1 MILTL
6 TESYLTDLFTQFNI
20 RLHSTVKIHKATD
33 DDDFANL
40 PASQAQINYMCFIKD
55 VVIESREVQN
65 IYNVSNRIDFIF
77 AVNHKDNT
85 IYRQNFDKYLTE
97 FFRMIKANRQY
108 KDTAISTALSIID
121 ITDIKIVNGDK
132 FEDEYY
138 LPTIEF
144 ESRIYDRDN
153 STIILKSDSV

>member
-1 MILTL
+1 
-6 TESYLTDLFTQFNI
+6 
-20 RLHSTVKIHKATD
+20 
-33 DDDFANL
+33 
-40 PASQAQINYMCFIKD
+40 MCFIKD

-65 IYNVSNRIDFIF
+65 IYNVANRIDFIF

-85 IYRQNFDKYLTE
+85 IYKQNFDRYLTE

>member
-6 TESYLTDLFTQFNI
+6 TESYLTDLFTQFNA
-20 RLHSTVKIHKATD
+20 RLDSTVKIHKATD

-65 IYNVSNRIDFIF
+65 IYNVANRIDFIF

-85 IYRQNFDKYLTE
+85 IYKWNFDKYLTE

-108 KDTAISTALSIID
+108 KDTAALSIID